1 MKLNLQDIQQSLEK
15 LEQINKNKQNLV
27 EELYRKIVVLEEE
40 QKQLNSVI
48 TNLSGRLEA
57 TTTLQGKLRTENNM
71 LRRKIRR
78 LEDEFLTSLRK

>member
-15 LEQINKNKQNLV
+15 LEQINNQILV
-27 EELYRKIVVLEEE
+27 KELYRKIVGLEEE
-40 QKQLNSVI
+40 QKQLNSTI

-78 LEDEFLTSLRK
+78 LEDEFLTSLRQ

>member
-1 MKLNLQDIQQSLEK
+1 MKVALQEIQQSLEK
-15 LEQINKNKQNLV
+15 LEQINKNKQSLV
-27 EELYRKIVVLEEE
+27 QELYRKIVGLEEE

-78 LEDEFLTSLRK
+78 LEDEFLTSLRQ

>member
-1 MKLNLQDIQQSLEK
+1 MKVDLQDIQQSLEK
-15 LEQINKNKQNLV
+15 LEQINKNKQSLV
-27 EELYRKIVVLEEE
+27 QELYRKIVGLEEE
-40 QKQLNSVI
+40 QKQLNSTI

-78 LEDEFLTSLRK
+78 LEDEFLTSLRQ

>member
-1 MKLNLQDIQQSLEK
+1 MKVDLQEIQQSLEK
-15 LEQINKNKQNLV
+15 LEQINKNKQSLV
-27 EELYRKIVVLEEE
+27 KELYRKIVGLEEE

-48 TNLSGRLEA
+48 TNLSGRLEE

-78 LEDEFLTSLRK
+78 LEDEFLTSLRQ

>member
-1 MKLNLQDIQQSLEK
+1 MKVDLQEIQQSLEK
-15 LEQINKNKQNLV
+15 LEQINKNKQSLV
-27 EELYRKIVVLEEE
+27 QELYRKIVGLEEE
-40 QKQLNSVI
+40 QKQLNSTI

-78 LEDEFLTSLRK
+78 LEDEFLTSLRQ

>member
-1 MKLNLQDIQQSLEK
+1 MKLDLQEIQQSLEK
-15 LEQINKNKQNLV
+15 LEQINKNKQSLV
-27 EELYRKIVVLEEE
+27 QELYRKIVGLEEE

-78 LEDEFLTSLRK
+78 LEDEFLTSLRQ

>member
-1 MKLNLQDIQQSLEK
+1 MKLDLQEIQQSLEK
-15 LEQINKNKQNLV
+15 LEQINKNKQSLV
-27 EELYRKIVVLEEE
+27 QELYRKIVGLEEE
-40 QKQLNSVI
+40 QKQLNSTI

-78 LEDEFLTSLRK
+78 LEDEFLTSLRQ

>member
-78 LEDEFLTSLRK
+78 LEDEFLTSLRQ

>member
-1 MKLNLQDIQQSLEK
+1 MKLDLQEIQQSLEK

-78 LEDEFLTSLRK
+78 LEDEFLTSLRQ

>member
-1 MKLNLQDIQQSLEK
+1 MKLDLQEIQQSLEK
-15 LEQINKNKQNLV
+15 LEQINKNKQSLV
-27 EELYRKIVVLEEE
+27 QELYRKTVGLEEE

-78 LEDEFLTSLRK
+78 LEDEFLTSLRQ

>member
-1 MKLNLQDIQQSLEK
+1 MKVDLQEIQQSLEK
-15 LEQINKNKQNLV
+15 LEQINKNKQSLV
-27 EELYRKIVVLEEE
+27 QELYRKIVGLEEE

-78 LEDEFLTSLRK
+78 LEDEFLTSLRQ

>member
-1 MKLNLQDIQQSLEK
+1 MKLDLQEIQQSLEK
-15 LEQINKNKQNLV
+15 LEQINKNKQSLV
-27 EELYRKIVVLEEE
+27 QELYRKIVGLEEE
-40 QKQLNSVI
+40 QKQLSSTI

-78 LEDEFLTSLRK
+78 LEDEFLTSLRQ

>member
-27 EELYRKIVVLEEE
+27 EELYRKIVLLEEE

-78 LEDEFLTSLRK
+78 LEDEFLTSLRQ

>member
-1 MKLNLQDIQQSLEK
+1 MKLDLQEIQQSLEK
-15 LEQINKNKQNLV
+15 LEQINKNKQSLV
-27 EELYRKIVVLEEE
+27 QELYRKVVGLEEE

-78 LEDEFLTSLRK
+78 LEDEFLTSLRQ

>member
-1 MKLNLQDIQQSLEK
+1 MKVDLQEIQQSLEK
-15 LEQINKNKQNLV
+15 LEQINKNKQSLV
-27 EELYRKIVVLEEE
+27 QELYRKIVGLEEE
-40 QKQLNSVI
+40 QKQLNSTI

-78 LEDEFLTSLRK
+78 LEDEFLTSLRH

>member
-1 MKLNLQDIQQSLEK
+1 MKVDLQEIQQSLEK
-15 LEQINKNKQNLV
+15 LEQINKNKQSLV
-27 EELYRKIVVLEEE
+27 QELYRKIVGLEEE

-57 TTTLQGKLRTENNM
+57 TTTLHGKLRTENNM

-78 LEDEFLTSLRK
+78 LEDEFLTSLRQ